1 MDTEEVLKD
10 FPTTKRVDYL
20 NAASIGLVPN
30 PVIERSTEI
39 ETEIAKGGTLAL
51 DEEKETLIYDGL
63 REEGSKLFSCD
74 STDIAI
80 FNSTTEALNS
90 FAWSLDLKDDGKVIS
105 TGVEFPSVTYPWLR
119 IARKENI
126 NVKLITAENWRI
138 PINVILNEIDENT
151 KVVVLSHVEYLTGQ
165 KFDDDEIKKIAKQV
179 HEIGGLLIVDGI
191 QAAGYLPINVKELN
205 VDIYIA
211 GSYKWLLAPF
221 GTAIAYV
228 SKDLCDEL
236 DPALVGWRSRENMWD
251 FDALDL
257 SYASTAR
264 KFEYS
269 SSAYSVK
276 LGLAESIKYLRNI
289 GIKNIYDHNKKLVDI
304 LAEQLNSI
312 KNIDIIT
319 PPEDRC
325 SILTFEPTDKD
336 SSAIAQALRKLEKPV
351 EFSLRLGMIRVSP
364 HIYNTENDILY
375 FVGHL
380 RQFLR

>member
-1 MDTEEVLKD
+1 MEIEGLLDD
-10 FPTTKRVDYL
+10 FPTTKTVDYL

-39 ETEIAKGGTLAL
+39 ETELAKGGTLAL

-63 REEGSKLFSCD
+63 REEGGKLFSCD
-74 STDIAI
+74 SEDIAI
-80 FNSTTEALNS
+80 FSSTTEALNC
-90 FAWSLDLKDDGKVIS
+90 FAWSLELKDGKVIS

-119 IARKENI
+119 IARKENVK
-126 NVKLITAENWRI
+126 VKLITAENWRI
-138 PINVILNEIDENT
+138 PIDVILNEIDDDT
-151 KVVVLSHVEYLTGQ
+151 RVVVISHAEYLTGQ
-165 KFDDDEIKKIAKQV
+165 KFNNNDIKRIAKQV
-179 HEIGGLLIVDGI
+179 HKAGGLLVVDGI
-191 QAAGYLPINVKELN
+191 QAAGYLPINVRELD

-228 SKDLCDEL
+228 AKKLCDKLE
-236 DPALVGWRSRENMWD
+236 PVLVGWRSTEDIWN
-251 FDALDL
+251 FDAQEL

-304 LAEQLNSI
+304 LAEELISI
-312 KNIDIIT
+312 ENVDIIT
-319 PPEDRC
+319 PEDRC
-325 SILTFEPTDKD
+325 SILTFGLKDKD
-336 SSAIAQALRKLEKPV
+336 SKLVAKELRNLKRPI
-351 EFSLRLGMIRVSP
+351 EFSLRLGLLRIAP
-364 HIYNTENDILY
+364 HIYNTEADILH
-375 FVGHL
+375 FVENL
-380 RQFLR
+380 KEIL

>member
-1 MDTEEVLKD
+1 MVIKGLLDD
-10 FPTTKRVDYL
+10 FPTTKTVNYL

-39 ETEIAKGGTLAL
+39 ENELARGGTLTL

-63 REEGSKLFSCD
+63 REEGGKLFGCRAE
-74 STDIAI
+74 DIAI

-90 FAWSLDLKDDGKVIS
+90 FAWSLELKDGKVIS

-119 IARKENI
+119 IARKENV

-138 PINVILNEIDENT
+138 PIDTILNEIDEDT
-151 KVVVLSHVEYLTGQ
+151 RVVVLSHAEYLTGQ
-165 KFDDDEIKKIAKQV
+165 KFSDDDIKKIAKQAHDV
-179 HEIGGLLIVDGI
+179 GALLIVDGI
-191 QAAGYLPINVKELN
+191 QAAGYLPINVKELD

-221 GTAIAYV
+221 GTAIAYI
-228 SKDLCDEL
+228 SKDLCDKLE
-236 DPALVGWRSRENMWD
+236 PALVGWRSREDMWD

-336 SSAIAQALRKLEKPV
+336 SGAIAEALRKLDRPI
-351 EFSLRLGMIRVSP
+351 EFSLRLGMIRIAP
-364 HIYNTENDILY
+364 HIYNTEKDILY

>member
-1 MDTEEVLKD
+1 MVIKGLLDD
-10 FPTTKRVDYL
+10 FPTTKTVDYL

-39 ETEIAKGGTLAL
+39 EKELASGGTLTL
-51 DEEKETLIYDGL
+51 DEEKETMIYDGL
-63 REEGSKLFSCD
+63 REEGGKLFGCKAE
-74 STDIAI
+74 DIAI

-90 FAWSLDLKDDGKVIS
+90 FAWSLELKDGKVIS

-119 IARKENI
+119 IARKENV

-138 PINVILNEIDENT
+138 PIDAILNEIDEDT
-151 KVVVLSHVEYLTGQ
+151 RVVVLSHAEYLSGQ
-165 KFDDDEIKKIAKQV
+165 KFDDNDIKKIAKQV
-179 HEIGGLLIVDGI
+179 HDVGALLIVDGI

-228 SKDLCDEL
+228 SKNLSDKL
-236 DPALVGWRSRENMWD
+236 DPALVGWRSREDMWD
-251 FDALDL
+251 FDALEL

-289 GIKNIYDHNKKLVDI
+289 GIQNIYDHNKKLVDI
-304 LAEQLNSI
+304 LAEQLNLI

-325 SILTFEPTDKD
+325 SILTLKPTDKD
-336 SSAIAQALRKLEKPV
+336 SRPIAEALRKLERPV
-351 EFSLRLGMIRVSP
+351 EFSLRLGMIRIAP
-364 HIYNTENDILY
+364 HIYNTDTDILY
-375 FVGHL
+375 FVGNL